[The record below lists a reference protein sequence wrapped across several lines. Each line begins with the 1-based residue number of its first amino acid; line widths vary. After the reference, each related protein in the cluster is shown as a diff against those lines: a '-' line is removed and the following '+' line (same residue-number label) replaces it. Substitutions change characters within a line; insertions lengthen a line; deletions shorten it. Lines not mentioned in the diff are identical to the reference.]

1 MLDLVLENGNLITMN
16 NDNDI
21 LLNKDVYIDAGKIIA
36 IKETTNKEK
45 IPDCRIR
52 IDATNKYLLPG
63 FINTHTH
70 IFQT

>member
-36 IKETTNKEK
+36 IKETRTRKK
-45 IPDCRIR
+45 
-52 IDATNKYLLPG
+52 
-63 FINTHTH
+63 
-70 IFQT
+70 FQIAE